1 MTRYRNEYER
11 WLQFADKATVEELK
25 SLEGQEEQLEYRFSK
40 NLDFGTA
47 GLRGVM
53 MAGLNA
59 MNVYTVGAATQ
70 GFGSGRPGCAHRLRL
85 QNPFGRI
92 FQGCRR
98 GSYREWH

>member
-59 MNVYTVGAATQ
+59 MNVYTVGAATK
-70 GFGSGRPGCAHRLRL
+70 GLA
-85 QNPFGRI
+85 
-92 FQGCRR
+92 
-98 GSYREWH
+98 E

>member
-11 WLQFADKATVEELK
+11 WLQFADKDTVEELK
-25 SLEGQEEQLEYRFSK
+25 SLEGQEEQIEYRFSK

-59 MNVYTVGAATQ
+59 MNVYTVGAATK
-70 GFGSGRPGCAHRLRL
+70 GLAAV
-85 QNPFGRI
+85 
-92 FQGCRR
+92 
-98 GSYREWH
+98 SYTHLTLPTTELV